1 MGQLQEFM
9 VEVEEVLKVI
19 ILLQLKEQPVDQE
32 EVELDLQ
39 HQLQMLLQEQS
50 TQEAEVVEDQ
60 VVEHQ
65 EVELLEDQV
74 EY

>member
-1 MGQLQEFM
+1 MDQLQEFM

-19 ILLQLKEQPVDQE
+19 ILLQLKGQPVDQV

-39 HQLQMLLQEQS
+39 HQLQMLLQVQLIL
-50 TQEAEVVEDQ
+50 EVVEVEDR
-60 VVEHQ
+60 VLEHQ

-74 EY
+74 

>member
-1 MGQLQEFM
+1 MDQLQEFM

-19 ILLQLKEQPVDQE
+19 ILLQLKGQPVDQV

-39 HQLQMLLQEQS
+39 HQLQMLLQVQLIL
-50 TQEAEVVEDQ
+50 EVVEVEDRAL
-60 VVEHQ
+60 EHQ

-74 EY
+74 